1 MIGLDPHF
9 LPISEVIIGSKN
21 VHLLNSNELEYRPS
35 HRPRVLAFAGG
46 GNLIAL
52 LYIWD
57 LISNIHDAPSLSVG
71 VLDHDLGAP
80 LEKPIPRVSP
90 WDLLVGLDV
99 LAQGL
104 RKWKLFT
111 PFFSVVVTLLD
122 II

>member
-1 MIGLDPHF
+1 M
-9 LPISEVIIGSKN
+9 
-21 VHLLNSNELEYRPS
+21 
-35 HRPRVLAFAGG
+35 
-46 GNLIAL
+46 IAL

-57 LISNIHDAPSLSVG
+57 LISNIHDAPSLGVG
-71 VLDHDLGAP
+71 VLDHNLGAP
-80 LEKPIPRVSP
+80 LEKPIPGVSP

-122 II
+122 IIQLEVFVPVTHAGFVGVFWSSL